1 MFKIIP
7 NATDYV
13 NFVMWVSLLGNVT
26 FFFSALAPVLGGDNY
41 LAVLYFPV
49 ALALSGSTTVSAL
62 GICLLLVVSR
72 INKSRAEANGAAI
85 PTTYNW
91 FFELV
96 TLAGFLFAT
105 TIVIVALHVNVIIA
119 GSPLTCVSSAAF
131 DFSSEEEATY
141 FLNGG
146 DLQLPRSGPFTWP
159 FEFLHDASRNCW
171 TAIHYKVKR

>member
-1 MFKIIP
+1 M
-7 NATDYV
+7 
-13 NFVMWVSLLGNVT
+13 
-26 FFFSALAPVLGGDNY
+26 
-41 LAVLYFPV
+41 AVLYFPV

-72 INKSRAEANGAAI
+72 INKSRAEADGAAI

-119 GSPLTCVSSAAF
+119 GSPLSDDEKRACVSSAAF